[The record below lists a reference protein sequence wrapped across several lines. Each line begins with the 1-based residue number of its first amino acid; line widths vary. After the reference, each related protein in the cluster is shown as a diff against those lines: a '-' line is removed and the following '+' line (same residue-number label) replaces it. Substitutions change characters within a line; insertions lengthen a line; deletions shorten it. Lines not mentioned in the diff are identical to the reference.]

1 MRHLRRFA
9 ACLLVSVSVSVCGV
23 GATTA
28 SAALPEFVPVPAGFE
43 SLLKATKL
51 ETVGKTKVTCKKGG
65 DAGKGIGPKELDV
78 TLFLQ
83 ECKIPG
89 ALCTSAGAV
98 PGEIVTPTLLGT
110 LGYIH
115 KVPKAVGLDL
125 TSPSGPIMQ
134 FMCGATPFVV
144 TGSVIGK
151 IGPLNK
157 PLPPGT
163 PFKLVFA
170 QKEGKQKYPNFEGE
184 PPDVLLTSIGGGP
197 LEESGLSGV
206 DEIFFV
212 GTIAIQA

>member
-1 MRHLRRFA
+1 MRHFRRLA
-9 ACLLVSVSVSVCGV
+9 ASLLVCVAIGGISTSAVF
-23 GATTA
+23 
-28 SAALPEFVPVPAGFE
+28 AALPEFVPVPAGFE

-65 DAGKGIGPKELDV
+65 NAGQGINPNTLEMR
-78 TLFLQ
+78 LFLQ
-83 ECKIPG
+83 ECKVPG
-89 ALCTSAGAV
+89 ALCTSAGA
-98 PGEIVTPTLLGT
+98 PLGEIVTPTLLAT

-115 KVPKAVGLDL
+115 KAPKTVGLDL

-144 TGSVIGK
+144 AGSVIGK

-184 PPDVLLTSIGGGP
+184 PPDVLMTSIGGLP
-197 LEESGLSGV
+197 FEESGFAGS

-212 GTIAIQA
+212 GTIEIKA

>member
-1 MRHLRRFA
+1 MRHLGRLAVCVLVAVA
-9 ACLLVSVSVSVCGV
+9 ACGI
-23 GATTA
+23 GTATA

-51 ETVGKTKVTCKKGG
+51 ETVGKTKVTCNKGG
-65 DAGKGIGPKELDV
+65 DAGNGLGAKELEIR
-78 TLFLQ
+78 LFLQ

-98 PGEIVTPTLLGT
+98 PGEIATPTLLAT

-134 FMCGATPFVV
+134 FMCGVTPFVV

-170 QKEGKQKYPNFEGE
+170 QKEGKQKYPNFEGQ
-184 PPDVLLTSIGGGP
+184 PPDVLMTSIGGGP
-197 LEESGLSGV
+197 LTESGLAGT

-212 GTIAIQA
+212 GFPVAIKA